1 LIKDRS
7 TIGFTAVASTRDFES
22 VEREVLDQMH
32 FKVFGYF
39 ITSKKEDKDPEFDE
53 RLEETAEQS
62 LLSLIE
68 EERATRP
75 VLVFCSEAA
84 LSIIWENL

>member
-1 LIKDRS
+1 
-7 TIGFTAVASTRDFES
+7 
-22 VEREVLDQMH
+22 MH

-62 LLSLIE
+62 LLSLVE
-68 EERATRP
+68 KERATRP
-75 VLVFCSEAA
+75 VLVFCGEEA
-84 LSIIWENL
+84 LTSIWEDLTEFIDISEMKTHADLERVE